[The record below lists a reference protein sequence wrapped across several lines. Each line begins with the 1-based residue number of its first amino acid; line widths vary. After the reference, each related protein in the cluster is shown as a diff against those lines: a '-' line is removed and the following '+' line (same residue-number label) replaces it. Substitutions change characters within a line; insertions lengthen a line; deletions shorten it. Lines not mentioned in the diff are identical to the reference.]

1 MSTAHVLVSNGIG
14 TGSDASEIPI
24 SERGP
29 ASAEIVA
36 GFGFWLFL
44 LSDIVVF
51 SALFAAY
58 AVLSGHTAGGPDGVR
73 LFDRSYV
80 LIETVCLLTSSFTCG
95 LFGLAIE
102 RRNALASYLSG
113 AATFALGAV
122 FIGMEVSEFAH
133 MIAEQAGPSRSAFLS
148 AFFTLVGTHG
158 LHVSLGLVW
167 LAVMMAQ
174 IATLGFRP
182 AVVRRLLC
190 FTLFWHA
197 LDIVWVGVFTIV
209 YLGARYV

>member
-1 MSTAHVLVSNGIG
+1 MSIADTLTTPVESQDKV
-14 TGSDASEIPI
+14 PI

-29 ASAEIVA
+29 ASIEMVV

-58 AVLSGHTAGGPDGVR
+58 AVLADRTAGGPAGLQ
-73 LFDRSYV
+73 LFDRTHV
-80 LIETVCLLTSSFTCG
+80 LIETGCLLFSSFTCG
-95 LFGLAIE
+95 LMALSIE
-102 RRNALASYLSG
+102 RRG
-113 AATFALGAV
+113 AASTYLWAAVTFAFGLG
-122 FIGMEVSEFAH
+122 FLGLEISEFMRMA
-133 MIAEQAGPSRSAFLS
+133 AEGAGPTRSAFLS

-158 LHVSLGLVW
+158 LHVTLGLCW
-167 LAVMMAQ
+167 LGVMMAQ
-174 IATLGFRP
+174 VTTLGFRP
-182 AVVRRLLC
+182 VVVRRLLC

-197 LDIVWVGVFTIV
+197 LDIVWIGIFTIV